1 MGIECWGVG
10 GQGGR
15 RSKRTEIRRSEK
27 CVEGCGGWEFGLSE
41 VRGGEDDEG
50 RRSAAKGEV
59 GGTSRMRRGRRARQA
74 ITTKRA
80 HRNRQQCPLSP
91 TCPHSPIEAAPAR
104 LRPPGSFGGC
114 DVEETSDER
123 AALGE
128 KTAREL
134 DDALPNATDNLI
146 LCHLV

>member
-59 GGTSRMRRGRRARQA
+59 GGTSRMRRGRRPD
-74 ITTKRA
+74 KR
-80 HRNRQQCPLSP
+80 
-91 TCPHSPIEAAPAR
+91 
-104 LRPPGSFGGC
+104 
-114 DVEETSDER
+114 
-123 AALGE
+123 
-128 KTAREL
+128 
-134 DDALPNATDNLI
+134 
-146 LCHLV
+146 